1 MDEEAIEKIAKLI
14 YMEGEDGEPPGWE
27 FLKKARENYEGLARL
42 IINTLKSLGYVQLDI
57 DQSLPKNPYPQTT
70 ITSSTGGI
78 MGRHGYDQSQQDIL
92 KQNFK
97 KVKE

>member
-42 IINTLKSLGYVQLDI
+42 IINTLKSLGYVQLNS
-57 DQSLPKNPYPQTT
+57 DQSVPKNPIGAFLSIGKGQQWAYVKA
-70 ITSSTGGI
+70 
-78 MGRHGYDQSQQDIL
+78 QQDIL